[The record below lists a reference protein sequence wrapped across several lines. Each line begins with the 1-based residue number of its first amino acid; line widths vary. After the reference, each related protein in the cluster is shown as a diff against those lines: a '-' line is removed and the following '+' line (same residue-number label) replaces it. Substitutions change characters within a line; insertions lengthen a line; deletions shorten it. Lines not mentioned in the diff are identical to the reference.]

1 LNDHLAGATIARQL
15 LDVMQKQNEDEHF
28 RLFAKNLLP
37 QIEQDDQTL
46 RSIIDKIHSS
56 PGTLKQAGGWLLEKG
71 ARAKLGHARSTTF
84 ELFESLEL
92 LLLVFRE
99 KCFSG
104 KHCAALRRETM
115 SFAHTTL
122 RSLFGAHRNSTRRSR
137 VKESLSLR
145 QFSTDSHASPSG
157 GGRPRCSVAN

>member
-1 LNDHLAGATIARQL
+1 MSDALSIYLNDHLAGAMIARQL

-56 PGTLKQAGGWLLEKG
+56 PSTIKQAGGRLLEKG

-92 LLLVFRE
+92 LLLGIQ
-99 KCFSG
+99 G
-104 KHCAALRRETM
+104 KVLLWKALRNIATRDDQ
-115 SFAHTTL
+115 L
-122 RSLFGAHRNSTRRSR
+122 RPYDFEELIRRALKQCEE
-137 VKESLSLR
+137 VESERIALAPVV
-145 QFSTDSHASPSG
+145 FD
-157 GGRPRCSVAN
+157 